1 MQRASYV
8 NQARVH
14 NGYHYPRSILTGLRS
29 RVNFPRFVED
39 FPECVTGDLDAYYAV
54 ARRFSNVTAS
64 QFALFCERIRAP
76 ISPAPKWVRS
86 LFNPELVEDV
96 FRVTEYA
103 FDGVK
108 LKARMRESL
117 DAAEVEIR
125 FATEARAVSRLESGI
140 LEVDCNAHGSG
151 FRLGAQRVFNCTY
164 ARVNKLLDASDLPII
179 PVKQEIAEIPLIE
192 VPEELENLA
201 VTIMCGPFFSVMPFP
216 ARALK
221 SLTHVRYTV
230 HGSWHDRPGSRYQD
244 PYQALALLQ
253 TQTNYAY
260 MVKDAI
266 RYMPCLSKA
275 RHVDSLWEVKTVL
288 PRSET
293 DDSRPILFVKD
304 HGLENLTSIVG
315 AKIDN
320 IYDMIESDLLL

>member
-1 MQRASYV
+1 
-8 NQARVH
+8 
-14 NGYHYPRSILTGLRS
+14 
-29 RVNFPRFVED
+29 
-39 FPECVTGDLDAYYAV
+39 
-54 ARRFSNVTAS
+54 
-64 QFALFCERIRAP
+64 
-76 ISPAPKWVRS
+76 
-86 LFNPELVEDV
+86 
-96 FRVTEYA
+96 
-103 FDGVK
+103 
-108 LKARMRESL
+108 
-117 DAAEVEIR
+117 
-125 FATEARAVSRLESGI
+125 
-140 LEVDCNAHGSG
+140 
-151 FRLGAQRVFNCTY
+151 
-164 ARVNKLLDASDLPII
+164 LDASGLPII

-216 ARALK
+216 ARALN
-221 SLTHVRYTV
+221 SLSHVRYTV

-266 RYMPCLSKA
+266 RYLPCLSKA

-288 PRSET
+288 PRSEV

-304 HGLENLTSIVG
+304 HGLENLTTIVG

-320 IYDMIESDLLL
+320 IYDMVESDLLL